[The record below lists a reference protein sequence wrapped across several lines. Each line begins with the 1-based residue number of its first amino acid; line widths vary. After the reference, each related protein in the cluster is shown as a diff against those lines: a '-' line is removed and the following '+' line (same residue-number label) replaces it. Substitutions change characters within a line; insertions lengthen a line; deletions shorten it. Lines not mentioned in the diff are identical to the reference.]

1 MYKIL
6 GSTETVS
13 KQTKH
18 KAPTMI
24 QIIRC
29 SYLLLGAAVPP
40 SGHFILVVFMQ
51 VQREV
56 QRGNQFYSKNVR
68 HLFNGS
74 LM

>member
-1 MYKIL
+1 
-6 GSTETVS
+6 
-13 KQTKH
+13 
-18 KAPTMI
+18 MI
-24 QIIRC
+24 QIISY

-51 VQREV
+51 AQREV

-68 HLFNGS
+68 HLFNCS